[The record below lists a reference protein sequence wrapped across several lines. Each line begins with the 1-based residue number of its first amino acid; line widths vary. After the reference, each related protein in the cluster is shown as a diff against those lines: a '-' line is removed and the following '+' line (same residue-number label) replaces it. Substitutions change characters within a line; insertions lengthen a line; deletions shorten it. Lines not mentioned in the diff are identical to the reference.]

1 MELPADIQT
10 DTTSEPPV
18 CAVEAFEGETIA
30 QKITRL
36 IPKPP
41 KLNFG
46 TDRRLNIT
54 KGIHV
59 RLSTDPKSGSLQV
72 SKAVYEKEQIGR
84 INTLIGLLRGSSSRP
99 RSIPED
105 KNVVRD
111 TKWKTHLDI
120 EANVNTRVV
129 YELDIDNLYFTPEFY
144 RFNLFG
150 NWNQEQVELV
160 FNNFDHGEN
169 LNFITF
175 DVNAKAIPPVA
186 SSEPT
191 EKNAIKMDFQTVMA
205 DADIISC
212 VNGQEV
218 NRYTPITIDPRI
230 WVNSEG

>member
-10 DTTSEPPV
+10 TFTSEPLACV
-18 CAVEAFEGETIA
+18 EEAVPGETIA

-41 KLNFG
+41 KLKFG
-46 TDRRLNIT
+46 SDTRLNIT
-54 KGIHV
+54 RGIHV
-59 RLSTDPKSGSLQV
+59 RLSTDLKSGSLQV
-72 SKAVYEKEQIGR
+72 SKAVYEKNEIGN
-84 INTLIGLLRGSSSRP
+84 INRLIEILRGSTSRP
-99 RSIPED
+99 RLRSEV
-105 KNVVRD
+105 KKVERQA
-111 TKWKTHLDI
+111 KWKTHLDI

-144 RFNLFG
+144 RFHGVG
-150 NWNQEQVELV
+150 NWNDEQVERV
-160 FNNFDHGEN
+160 FNNFDYGEN

-175 DVNAKAIPPVA
+175 DVNAKAIPPIA

-212 VNGQEV
+212 VNGQQV
-218 NRYTPITIDPRI
+218 NRYTPMTIDPRI